1 MTEMTVNNRDALLR
15 DINDAM
21 PLRKIADALD
31 RMSLSADTKA
41 LLMDLATVT
50 VKAGEFVVNLGR
62 KILTLAL
69 AVVQAFPGTIFGT
82 VVAVVAG
89 AMIAAV
95 PLLGAVLAPLMSPLL
110 MAFGLTMGA
119 LSDLRDPSWSQRLS
133 DLEQKLVS
141 LFA

>member
-1 MTEMTVNNRDALLR
+1 MTEITINNRDALLR

-41 LLMDLATVT
+41 LLMDLAAVT

-82 VVAVVAG
+82 VVAVVVAALIAG
-89 AMIAAV
+89 FPVIGAAIAV
-95 PLLGAVLAPLMSPLL
+95 FLKPLLVTY
-110 MAFGLTMGA
+110 GLTVGA
-119 LSDLRDPSWSQRLS
+119 LSDLRDPLWSDRLG
-133 DLEQKLVS
+133 DLEAKLSS
-141 LFA
+141 LLA

>member
-1 MTEMTVNNRDALLR
+1 MTEITINNRDALLR

-41 LLMDLATVT
+41 LLMDLAAVT

>member
-1 MTEMTVNNRDALLR
+1 MTDMTIESRNELLR
-15 DINDAM
+15 DVNDAL
-21 PLRKIADALD
+21 PLRKIAEALD

-41 LLMDLATVT
+41 LLMDLAAVT

-69 AVVQAFPGTIFGT
+69 SIVRAFPGTIFGT
-82 VVAVVAG
+82 VIAVAAG

-119 LSDLRDPSWSQRLS
+119 LSDLRDPLWSQRLG
-133 DLEQKLVS
+133 DLEQKLVN

>member
-82 VVAVVAG
+82 VVAVAVGSIVA
-89 AMIAAV
+89 AIPV
-95 PLLGAVLAPLMSPLL
+95 LGLILGPILSPLL
-110 MAFGLTMGA
+110 VAYGLTVGA
-119 LSDLRDPSWSQRLS
+119 LNDMNDPRWSDRLN
-133 DLEQKLVS
+133 DLQTKLSS
-141 LFA
+141 LLA

>member
-1 MTEMTVNNRDALLR
+1 MTEMTINNRDALLR

-41 LLMDLATVT
+41 LLMDLAAVT